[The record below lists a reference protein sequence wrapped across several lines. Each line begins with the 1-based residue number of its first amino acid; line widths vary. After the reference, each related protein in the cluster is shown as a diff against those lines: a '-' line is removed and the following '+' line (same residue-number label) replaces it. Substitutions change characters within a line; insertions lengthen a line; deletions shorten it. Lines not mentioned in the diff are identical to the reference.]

1 MKKAKL
7 LTLSFAL
14 AIASIG
20 TANAQ
25 RQLLLNT
32 KPGAPI
38 QSTMYGIFFEDINFG
53 ADGGLYAELIENRS
67 FEAPL
72 HLTPSGERISGGLQ
86 GWNIFGNVALN
97 SERPAFD
104 QNPH

>member
-1 MKKAKL
+1 
-7 LTLSFAL
+7 L

-53 ADGGLYAELIENRS
+53 ADGGLYAELIENQT
-67 FEAPL
+67 EATDITTGRTVSL
-72 HLTPSGERISGGLQ
+72 KKDIKL
-86 GWNIFGNVALN
+86 
-97 SERPAFD
+97 RPRQTMILEF
-104 QNPH
+104 